1 MPVWFSTVDMYLS
14 QCMLKKCTERSLQC
28 AGELD
33 AASSSCSAVYC
44 QQRLPL
50 NSEVGARAGGAK

>member
-1 MPVWFSTVDMYLS
+1 M
-14 QCMLKKCTERSLQC
+14 ERSLQC

-50 NSEVGARAGGAK
+50 HSEVGARAGGTKGGIAVLAVNGVYETTAVKS